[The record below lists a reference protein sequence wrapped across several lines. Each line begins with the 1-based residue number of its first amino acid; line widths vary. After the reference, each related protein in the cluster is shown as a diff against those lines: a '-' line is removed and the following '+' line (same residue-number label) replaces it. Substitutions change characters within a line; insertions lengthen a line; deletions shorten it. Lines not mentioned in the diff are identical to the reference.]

1 MFVVRDEVGH
11 SLRPLT
17 HQMVESGGG
26 ALTVVGVAPS
36 SAAID
41 HTIYPLLS
49 KEPVDNDTIVTVCWL
64 VRIIW
69 GCEMCVYIIVQ
80 WYL

>member
-1 MFVVRDEVGH
+1 MVSDEVNH
-11 SLRPLT
+11 SLKPLI

-26 ALTVVGVAPS
+26 ALTAVGIAPS

-49 KEPVDNDTIVTVCWL
+49 KQSVDNDAIVTVCWL
-64 VRIIW
+64 VRTIW
-69 GCEMCVYIIVQ
+69 D
-80 WYL
+80 

>member
-1 MFVVRDEVGH
+1 MFVVSDEVGH
-11 SLRPLT
+11 SLRPLI

-26 ALTVVGVAPS
+26 ALTAVGMAS
-36 SAAID
+36 TSASIG

-64 VRIIW
+64 VSIILEF
-69 GCEMCVYIIVQ
+69 EMCVCIIVQ
-80 WYL
+80 